1 MRVKVD
7 MHTIAYDRSRLVT
20 GSLFTLIFCPILGL
34 FCCAV
39 GGLGILV
46 GIILIIG
53 GPLVALGM
61 IGKLVGDSTAIRY
74 DQQTVTVFTTWK
86 SHSLSWADVRS
97 VDILV
102 MTTHMYGFIPIK
114 RTYFLDF
121 KVKGGLLGTK
131 KLRLPLKLLGL
142 DKEAGAALVAE
153 LDRAR
158 LGAPH
163 LPLTSAYGADAPF
176 QTRPKGRDPLEG
188 APRDDGFDPDAVMAR
203 YMARRAQAAA
213 QPQSAPQPAPQGAP
227 TRAAG
232 FGRKGL

>member
-1 MRVKVD
+1 MRAKVD
-7 MHTIAYDRSRLVT
+7 MQTIVYDRFRLVT
-20 GSLFTLIFCPILGL
+20 GSLFTLIFCPIFGL
-34 FCCAV
+34 VLCAF
-39 GGLGILV
+39 GGFGVVVGIL
-46 GIILIIG
+46 LLIG

-61 IGKLVGDSTAIRY
+61 IRKLLGDATAIRY
-74 DQQTVTVFTTWK
+74 DQRTVTVFTIWK
-86 SHSLSWADVRS
+86 SHSLSWADVKS

-102 MTTHMYGFIPIK
+102 LTTHMYGFIPIK

-163 LPLTSAYGADAPF
+163 LPLTSAYGSDAHF

-188 APRDDGFDPDAVMAR
+188 APRDDAFDPDAVMAR
-203 YMARRAQAAA
+203 YMARRAQAAV
-213 QPQSAPQPAPQGAP
+213 QPESEPQVAP

>member
-1 MRVKVD
+1 
-7 MHTIAYDRSRLVT
+7 MHTIDYDRFGLVT
-20 GSLFTLIFCPILGL
+20 SSLFTLIFCPILGL
-34 FCCAV
+34 FLCGF
-39 GGLGILV
+39 GGV
-46 GIILIIG
+46 GIIVGVLLLIG

-61 IGKLVGDSTAIRY
+61 IRKLVGDATAIRY
-74 DQQTVTVFTTWK
+74 DERTVTVFTTWK

-102 MTTHMYGFIPIK
+102 MTQHLYGVIPIK

-142 DKEAGAALVAE
+142 KKEAGAALVAE
-153 LDRAR
+153 LERAR

-163 LPLTSAYGADAPF
+163 LPSMSAYGSDGHF
-176 QTRPKGRDPLEG
+176 QTGPKGRDPLEG
-188 APRDDGFDPDAVMAR
+188 APREDGFDPDAVMAR

-213 QPQSAPQPAPQGAP
+213 QPSSEPQVAP
-227 TRAAG
+227 TRVAG
-232 FGRKGL
+232 FGRKGV

>member
-1 MRVKVD
+1 MRAKVD
-7 MHTIAYDRSRLVT
+7 MHTIVYDRSRLVT
-20 GSLFTLIFCPILGL
+20 GSLFTLIFCPVLGL
-34 FCCAV
+34 FCCLV
-39 GGLGILV
+39 GGLGIV
-46 GIILIIG
+46 IGIILLIG
-53 GPLVALGM
+53 GPLAALGM
-61 IGKLVGDSTAIRY
+61 IRKLLGDATAIRY
-74 DQQTVTVFTTWK
+74 DERTVTVFTTWK
-86 SHSLSWADVRS
+86 SHSLSWADVKS

-121 KVKGGLLGTK
+121 RVTGGLLGTK

-158 LGAPH
+158 LSAPH
-163 LPLTSAYGADAPF
+163 LPLTSAYGSGAHF

-213 QPQSAPQPAPQGAP
+213 QPQPEPQVAPP
-227 TRAAG
+227 RAVG